1 MKKFLSLV
9 LMVLLSIFA
18 LVGCNEE
25 ITDKNQNTAE
35 QANGEK
41 VTAQTSDYPKTFTDG
56 RGKEI
61 TLNEKPSR
69 IVSTT
74 LATDEYLLA
83 LVDTDRIAAVTQLST
98 DAGISNV
105 AGQTDAIET
114 KIESLT
120 AEQVIALKPDL
131 VLLPTYS
138 NPDVV
143 AQLDAAN
150 IVTYQL
156 KDDSSFDGVIAGV
169 EEVGALVGEEQ
180 KAADVVAN
188 IKKRIDDLKDK
199 TANVKQKRVLY
210 WTQYNSSV
218 TENTTIGEMIT
229 NAGGINVITEA
240 GITGDEYPDYPS
252 LSKEKVIELN
262 PDVIITDIWAGT
274 GEESTVIEDWKKDP
288 ALQNVAAIK
297 NNAVYAI
304 DSADLTTASHYVIEG
319 AESIYK
325 VVYGE

>member
-9 LMVLLSIFA
+9 LMVFLAVVA

-25 ITDKNQNTAE
+25 ATANKQKTVE
-35 QANGEK
+35 ESNGGN
-41 VTAQTSDYPKTFTDG
+41 VTEVNDYPKTFTDG

-74 LATDEYLLA
+74 LAIDEYLLA
-83 LVDTDRIAAVTQLST
+83 LVETNRIAAVTQLST
-98 DAGISNV
+98 DPGISNV
-105 AGQTDAIET
+105 AGLTDPIET

-120 AEQVIALKPDL
+120 AELVISLNPDL

-138 NPDVV
+138 NPEVV
-143 AQLDAAN
+143 EQLDKAN

-156 KDDSSFDGVIAGV
+156 KDDASFDGILAGV
-169 EEVGALVGEEQ
+169 EEVGALVGEEE
-180 KAADVVAN
+180 KAADLVSN
-188 IKKRIDDLKDK
+188 IKERMSDLKDQSTNNK
-199 TANVKQKRVLY
+199 KRVLY
-210 WTQYNSSV
+210 WTEYNSSV
-218 TENTTIGEMIT
+218 TDNTSIGEMI
-229 NAGGINVITEA
+229 NLAGGLNVITEA

-262 PDVIITDIWAGT
+262 PDVIITSIWTGT
-274 GEESTVIEDWKKDP
+274 DQQSTIIDEWKKDP

-304 DSADLTTASHYVIEG
+304 DSANLTTASHYVIEG
-319 AESIYK
+319 AEDIYN
-325 VVYGE
+325 VLYGE